1 MHQETCRLVDDHEVV
16 VFIDDANGYVL
27 WREGVLFRKG
37 DADLVAF
44 MDEVRVE
51 AAWPL
56 MVQMPLCLIR
66 RRNVDETPKCFKAP
80 PNDVGRMIVPTV
92 K

>member
-44 MDEVRVE
+44 MDEVPRRGGLAVDGTD
-51 AAWPL
+51 AVVLDTA
-56 MVQMPLCLIR
+56 PLC
-66 RRNVDETPKCFKAP
+66 RRNAEMFQSAA
-80 PNDVGRMIVPTV
+80 
-92 K
+92 